1 MTLYCDVL
9 EKKYTPEKTKGVF
22 KGDARQMLHNAIRN
36 LLNL

>member
-1 MTLYCDVL
+1 MQRLFFSNELCYDGN
-9 EKKYTPEKTKGVF
+9 ENIEF